1 MPNTTTTPIVP
12 YFTNPI
18 SFKQEPREV
27 NLPTEEGSNK
37 KKSEDTTAISIV
49 THLLKDKQ
57 ILNQLEKVARSFQQP
72 AGYQG
77 TWNFTTPSS

>member
-1 MPNTTTTPIVP
+1 MSTPVV
-12 YFTNPI
+12 
-18 SFKQEPREV
+18 K
-27 NLPTEEGSNK
+27 TEEQEGEQQVAANK
-37 KKSEDTTAISIV
+37 DVDSTAISIV

-77 TWNFTTPSS
+77 TWNFKTPSS